1 MFVRFRE
8 TPYGLQVSLIQTRRE
23 GGKVRHEHIAG
34 LGAITIPASA
44 ADRIAFWRCLH
55 GRLSAFSIQI
65 ADEQAKILEAVYERI
80 PMPTPDEQR
89 DMQLQN
95 ATSSDFVAL
104 GAVRVT
110 ASPSEG
116 V

>member
-1 MFVRFRE
+1 M
-8 TPYGLQVSLIQTRRE
+8 
-23 GGKVRHEHIAG
+23 
-34 LGAITIPASA
+34 
-44 ADRIAFWRCLH
+44 FWRRLH
-55 GRLSAFSIQI
+55 GRLSALSNQI
-65 ADEQAKILEAVYERI
+65 ADEQAKILGAVYERI

-104 GAVRVT
+104 GAIMVT
-110 ASPSEG
+110 PSPSEG